1 MSIKILSLFLRLNK
15 QAAKMKVKFYLL
27 RRKSKTA
34 TGLICS
40 VSYDKKRLRFC
51 IKESINPKYWNAK
64 TSRARN
70 TPSFPESTEFNQRLD
85 NIASSVNKLYLNSF
99 NAAGEPPTKAMLE
112 RQIRTEI
119 LKENTKLSFYDFYQ
133 DFIDKTAA
141 GGRTNTKG
149 KLIRPEAAKYYK
161 RALKILKEYK
171 SNLEFEDI
179 TLEFYNDFISHLNNK
194 GFSINTV
201 GDNIKKL
208 KAVMAAALELGNH
221 KNTAFQGKY
230 FTKPSEEAD
239 NIYLSEKELLEIES
253 LDLGDKPHLD
263 RVRDLF
269 LVGCYT
275 GLRFSDYSRL
285 TPKNIAN
292 GFIEIEQLKTGENVV
307 IPVHPV
313 VKKINLKYNGLPP
326 TISNQKFNT
335 YLKDICQD
343 VESLKETES
352 KTTTKAGKKVTV
364 NMFKWQMVSSHTA
377 RRSFATNEY
386 LNGTSTLT
394 IMAVTGH
401 KTEKAFLNYIK
412 VSKREEAERMK
423 QVWERRDIK
432 LIAV

>member
-1 MSIKILSLFLRLNK
+1 
-15 QAAKMKVKFYLL
+15 MKVKFYLL
-27 RRKSKTA
+27 RPKSKTE

-40 VSYDKKRLRFC
+40 VSYDKKRIRFC
-51 IKESINPKYWNAK
+51 IKESVNPKFWNPK
-64 TSRARN
+64 TSRARI
-70 TPSFPESTEFNQRLD
+70 TPSFPESAEFNQRLN
-85 NIASSVNKLYLNSF
+85 NIASKVNKLYLDSF
-99 NAAGEPPTKAMLE
+99 NANEEPPTEAMLG
-112 RQIRTEI
+112 RYIRSEI
-119 LKENTKLSFYDFYQ
+119 LKENTKLSFFDFYQ

-141 GGRTNTKG
+141 GGRVNSKG

-161 RALKILKEYK
+161 TALKILKEYRNK
-171 SNLEFEDI
+171 LEFEDI
-179 TLEFYNDFISHLNNK
+179 TLEFYNDFVSYLNGK

-208 KAVMAAALELGNH
+208 KAVMAAALELGYH

-239 NIYLSEKELLEIES
+239 NIYLSINELKEIET
-253 LDLGDKPHLD
+253 LDLSSKPSLD

-269 LVGCYT
+269 LIGCYT

-292 GFIEIEQLKTGENVV
+292 GFIEIEQLKTGERVV
-307 IPVHPV
+307 IPVHSI
-313 VKKINLKYNGLPP
+313 VKKIISKYNGLPP
-326 TISNQKFNT
+326 TISNQKFNN
-335 YLKDICQD
+335 YLKEICQD
-343 VESLKETES
+343 VKSLQETES
-352 KTTTKAGKKVTV
+352 KTITKAGKKIIV

-401 KTEKAFLNYIK
+401 KTEKAFLKYIK
-412 VSKREEAERMK
+412 VSKKEEAERMK
-423 QVWERRDIK
+423 QHWEKREAK
-432 LIAV
+432 LIAI